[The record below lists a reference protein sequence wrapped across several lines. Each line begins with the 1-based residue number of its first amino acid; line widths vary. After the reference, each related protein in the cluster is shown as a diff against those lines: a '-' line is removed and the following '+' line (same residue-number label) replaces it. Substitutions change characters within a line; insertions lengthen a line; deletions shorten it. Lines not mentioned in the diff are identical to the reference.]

1 VASKDQNIPL
11 NVEQHL
17 MRLLGLKSLDELNRV
32 LSEPPN
38 EQSLQEMGP
47 PYELYELEW
56 EDDLID
62 SALDEI
68 ERADRDATNAI
79 FVGKSGSITMGRI
92 PTPLPSTLSVVRQ
105 VSDRASTISLK
116 LLESDCRNEVV
127 VTFVRGFG
135 CVEYPIYEEL

>member
-1 VASKDQNIPL
+1 MASKDQNIPL

-68 ERADRDATNAI
+68 EHGDTAYLI
-79 FVGKSGSITMGRI
+79 FVGKSGAIAMAKI
-92 PTPLPSTLSVVRQ
+92 PTPRRCKLPMVREFFCGT
-105 VSDRASTISLK
+105 STIASERLRP
-116 LLESDCRNEVV
+116 ERCDCVAVRFERGSDQAEC
-127 VTFVRGFG
+127 
-135 CVEYPIYEEL
+135 PIYEEL

>member
-11 NVEQHL
+11 NVERRL

-68 ERADRDATNAI
+68 ERGDATYAI
-79 FVGKSGSITMGRI
+79 FVTKSGAIAMAKI
-92 PTPLPSTLSVVRQ
+92 PTPRHSELRMVREFLCGANMI
-105 VSDRASTISLK
+105 SSERLKPDRYDHVAV
-116 LLESDCRNEVV
+116 R
-127 VTFVRGFG
+127 FARGFDQA
-135 CVEYPIYEEL
+135 ESPIYEEL